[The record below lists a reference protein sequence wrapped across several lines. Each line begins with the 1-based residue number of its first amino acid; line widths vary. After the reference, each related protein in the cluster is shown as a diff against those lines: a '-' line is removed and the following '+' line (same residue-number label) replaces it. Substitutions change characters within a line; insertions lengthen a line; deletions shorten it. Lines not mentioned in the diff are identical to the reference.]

1 MDSLILSKFTN
12 ASPQQRAQWIATA
25 PNFIRNDGFINLLN
39 GIDINEK
46 KGGKTIRLV
55 AKFSAAYGTL
65 LEDAKKWLNS

>member
-1 MDSLILSKFTN
+1 MDALILSKFSN
-12 ASPQQRAQWIATA
+12 ATPVKRAQWIATA

-55 AKFSAAYGTL
+55 AKFAGAYSAH
-65 LEDAKKWLNS
+65 LEDAKKWLH

>member
-1 MDSLILSKFTN
+1 MDALILSKFTN
-12 ASPQQRAQWIATA
+12 ASSQQGAQWIATA

-55 AKFSAAYGTL
+55 AKFAGAYNAH
-65 LEDAKKWLNS
+65 LEDAKKWVSS